1 MYPLVFQLY
10 LNNLGNYIPS
20 AWNTTEGCMICKEW
34 AQELPVERESWP
46 TVLLAVL
53 VERPSPFL
61 TEMLER
67 VALLDYP
74 KDKMTLL
81 VHNAVSAV
89 LAVGNKFV
97 ICRN

>member
-1 MYPLVFQLY
+1 MHPPPFLVFQLY

-20 AWNTTEGCMICKEW
+20 AWNSTEGCMICKEG
-34 AQELPVERESWP
+34 AQELPEERESWP
-46 TVLLAVL
+46 TVLLAVF

-89 LAVGNKFV
+89 LAVGN
-97 ICRN
+97 

>member
-1 MYPLVFQLY
+1 MKIYLCVSSCFQLY

-34 AQELPVERESWP
+34 AQELPKERESWP
-46 TVLLAVL
+46 TVLLAVF
-53 VERPSPFL
+53 VEHPSPFL

-89 LAVGNKFV
+89 LAEGH
-97 ICRN
+97 